1 MTITKEI
8 LKKEI
13 DFIPE
18 NYITILYKIMKSFEE
33 DNSNSNT
40 NTGGVN
46 ELAQFYGCFKDSPIE
61 RGEQP
66 KAEQRE
72 KF

>member
-8 LKKEI
+8 LKREI
-13 DFIPE
+13 DFIPDS
-18 NYITILYKIMKSFEE
+18 YITILYKIMKTLED
-33 DNSNSNT
+33 DNSNNSKI
-40 NTGGVN
+40 TGEVN

-61 RGEQP
+61 RGDQP